1 MSEYTRSYT
10 ARRNNIDNQPPEALL
25 PIITNLFEN
34 VVQLVRDEFGPTR
47 INSGYRSEQLNKV
60 VGGSARSQHCLGEAV
75 DLEVRGISNKLVADW
90 IIDNW
95 NEGYAITS
103 ATYGNGVWA
112 ITMTQGSKLGAQT
125 WKTETTYPFD
135 WIKERADK
143 GYSITTISY
152 GDGMWLLV
160 MSKNET
166 NTTNRSSTQYRDVPI
181 DWILRNV
188 IAN

>member
-1 MSEYTRSYT
+1 MKITKNFSMSEYTRSYT

-90 IIDNW
+90 IITNCKFDQLILEFHT
-95 NEGYAITS
+95 EGDDDSGWIHVS
-103 ATYGNGVWA
+103 CKGNLD
-112 ITMTQGSKLGAQT
+112 S
-125 WKTETTYPFD
+125 
-135 WIKERADK
+135 
-143 GYSITTISY
+143 
-152 GDGMWLLV
+152 
-160 MSKNET
+160 
-166 NTTNRSSTQYRDVPI
+166 NRSESLVSYHDYLGRVKYDVYTG
-181 DWILRNV
+181 
-188 IAN
+188 